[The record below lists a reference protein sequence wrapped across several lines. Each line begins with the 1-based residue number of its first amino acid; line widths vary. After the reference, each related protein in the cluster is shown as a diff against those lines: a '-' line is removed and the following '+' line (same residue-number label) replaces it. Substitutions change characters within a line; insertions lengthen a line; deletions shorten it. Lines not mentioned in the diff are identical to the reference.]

1 MKKTFVTMA
10 ILICSATAFAQNPSI
25 LNPPNSNINAS
36 NSHSKR
42 VSVDQDATLTVI
54 KGETHYDLTVDGQ
67 KACSIAISA
76 VKYQERNKTLT
87 EGQKRHTCNAN
98 YDVLAYSYTHW
109 LSGNTW
115 ADFTLVHT
123 GLSEPLAHAEYKI
136 SHGSF
141 GFEPHSVHEH
151 N

>member
-1 MKKTFVTMA
+1 MKNYILFLFV
-10 ILICSATAFAQNPSI
+10 ILTTATAN
-25 LNPPNSNINAS
+25 NALARLE
-36 NSHSKR
+36 NM
-42 VSVDQDATLTVI
+42 DQDATLTVI

-109 LSGNTW
+109 LSANTW

-123 GLSEPLAHAEYKI
+123 GLSEPVAHAEYKI
-136 SHGSF
+136 AEASSLRF
-141 GFEPHSVHEH
+141 QSPKY
-151 N
+151 NDWQN